1 MANKKQVLGRGLSAM
16 LGSKEMETIK
26 SSTNEININEISVNP
41 FQPRSNFNNSSLQEL
56 SISIKNIGI
65 IQPITVRK
73 IDNNKY
79 QLISGERRLRA
90 CKEIGLK
97 KIPAYVREAND
108 QDSLEM
114 ALVENIHRQDLD
126 AIEIAI
132 SCQRLIEEINLTQ
145 EELSDKIGKNRTTI
159 SNYLRLLKL
168 DPIIQSGIRDG
179 FITMGH
185 GRALINIS
193 LNKDQLNIY
202 KKIISKNLSVRNTEL
217 LVRDLKGSD
226 LFHWGEADVS
236 VSKNEIIV
244 NGSIAP
250 GPDYKLYLTK
260 EFVEQEEEFLSIKD
274 NSRYVAEV
282 KTFKNFVITVPEDID
297 LSLIHI

>member
-16 LGSKEMETIK
+16 LSSNESDTIK
-26 SSTNEININEISVNP
+26 SSTNEINVDKISVNP

-56 SISIKNIGI
+56 SVSIKNIGI

-73 IDNNKY
+73 IDNNTY

-97 KIPAYVREAND
+97 QIPAFVREAND

-132 SCQRLIEEINLTQ
+132 SYQRLIEEINLTQ

-179 FITMGH
+179 FISMGH
-185 GRALINIS
+185 GRALININS
-193 LNKDQLNIY
+193 NKVQLNIY

-217 LVRDLKGSD
+217 LVRDLKEKPSKITSKIKEKFQSSLLGT
-226 LFHWGEADVS
+226 DVFITKGKNGKGNF
-236 VSKNEIIV
+236 VVNFDNEI
-244 NGSIAP
+244 
-250 GPDYKLYLTK
+250 
-260 EFVEQEEEFLSIKD
+260 EFDRINNLLNDKQ
-274 NSRYVAEV
+274 
-282 KTFKNFVITVPEDID
+282 
-297 LSLIHI
+297 

>member
-16 LGSKEMETIK
+16 LSSNETDTIK
-26 SSTNEININEISVNP
+26 SSTNEINVDKISVNP

-56 SISIKNIGI
+56 SVSIKNIGI

-73 IDNNKY
+73 IDNNTY

-97 KIPAYVREAND
+97 QIPAFVREAND

-132 SCQRLIEEINLTQ
+132 SYQRLIEEINLTQ

-179 FITMGH
+179 FISMGH
-185 GRALINIS
+185 GRALININS
-193 LNKDQLNIY
+193 NKDQLNIY

-217 LVRDLKGSD
+217 LVRDLK
-226 LFHWGEADVS
+226 EKP
-236 VSKNEIIV
+236 SKITSKIKEKFQSSLLGTEVFITKGK
-244 NGSIAP
+244 NGK
-250 GPDYKLYLTK
+250 G
-260 EFVEQEEEFLSIKD
+260 
-274 NSRYVAEV
+274 
-282 KTFKNFVITVPEDID
+282 NFVVNFDNKIEFDRINKLLND
-297 LSLIHI
+297 KQ

>member
-16 LGSKEMETIK
+16 L
-26 SSTNEININEISVNP
+26 SSEKIDTNTSNINEVQVNEISVNP
-41 FQPRSNFNNSSLQEL
+41 FQPRSNFSNNSLKEL

-73 IDNNKY
+73 IGANDY

-90 CKEIGLK
+90 CKEIGLR
-97 KIPAYVREAND
+97 KIPAFIREAND

-132 SCQRLIEEINLTQ
+132 SYQRLIEEISLTQ
-145 EELSDKIGKNRTTI
+145 DELSDKIGKNRTTI

-168 DPIIQSGIRDG
+168 DPIIQSGIRDE
-179 FITMGH
+179 FISMGH
-185 GRALINIS
+185 GRALININS
-193 LNKDQLNIY
+193 NQVQLDIY

-217 LVRDLKGSD
+217 LVRDLKSGSVKSIKKIKTKFKSS
-226 LFHWGEADVS
+226 LLSTDVN
-236 VSKNEIIV
+236 V
-244 NGSIAP
+244 
-250 GPDYKLYLTK
+250 TK
-260 EFVEQEEEFLSIKD
+260 EK
-274 NSRYVAEV
+274 NG
-282 KTFKNFVITVPEDID
+282 KGNFVINFENEIEFNRINK
-297 LSLIHI
+297 LLNE

>member
-16 LGSKEMETIK
+16 LSSNEADTIK
-26 SSTNEININEISVNP
+26 SSVNEININEISVNP
-41 FQPRSNFNNSSLQEL
+41 FQPRSNFNNTSLQEL
-56 SISIKNIGI
+56 IVSIKNIGI

-73 IDNNKY
+73 TENNNY

-90 CKEIGLK
+90 CQELGLK
-97 KIPAYVREAND
+97 NIPAYVREAND

-132 SCQRLIEEINLTQ
+132 SYQRLIEEINLTQ

-179 FITMGH
+179 FISMGH
-185 GRALINIS
+185 GRSLINVNS
-193 LNKDQLNIY
+193 NKDQLNIY

-217 LVRDLKGSD
+217 LVRDLKGKP
-226 LFHWGEADVS
+226 
-236 VSKNEIIV
+236 SKVTSKIKEKFKSSLLETEVFINKGKNGKGNFVVNFDNEIEFERI
-244 NGSIAP
+244 N
-250 GPDYKLYLTK
+250 KLLNDK
-260 EFVEQEEEFLSIKD
+260 Q
-274 NSRYVAEV
+274 
-282 KTFKNFVITVPEDID
+282 
-297 LSLIHI
+297 

>member
-16 LGSKEMETIK
+16 LSSKETDTIK
-26 SSTNEININEISVNP
+26 SSVNEINIDEISVNP
-41 FQPRSNFNNSSLQEL
+41 FQPRSNFNNTSLQEL
-56 SISIKNIGI
+56 SVSIKNIGI

-73 IDNNKY
+73 IGNNDF

-97 KIPAYVREAND
+97 KIPAYVRQAND

-132 SCQRLIEEINLTQ
+132 SYQRLIEEINLTQ

-179 FITMGH
+179 FISMGH
-185 GRALINIS
+185 GRALINVNS
-193 LNKDQLNIY
+193 NKDQLNIY

-217 LVRDLKGSD
+217 LVRDLKGKP
-226 LFHWGEADVS
+226 
-236 VSKNEIIV
+236 SKVTSKIKEKFKSSLLQTEVFINKGKNGKGNFVVNFDNEIEFERI
-244 NGSIAP
+244 N
-250 GPDYKLYLTK
+250 KLLNDK
-260 EFVEQEEEFLSIKD
+260 Q
-274 NSRYVAEV
+274 
-282 KTFKNFVITVPEDID
+282 
-297 LSLIHI
+297 

>member
-16 LGSKEMETIK
+16 LSSKEADTIK
-26 SSTNEININEISVNP
+26 SSVNEINVDKISVNP
-41 FQPRSNFNNSSLQEL
+41 FQPRSNFNNTSLQEL
-56 SISIKNIGI
+56 IVSIKNIGI

-73 IDNNKY
+73 IENNNY

-90 CKEIGLK
+90 CQELGLK
-97 KIPAYVREAND
+97 NIPAYVREAND

-132 SCQRLIEEINLTQ
+132 SYQRLIEEINLTQ

-179 FITMGH
+179 FISMGH
-185 GRALINIS
+185 GRSLINVNS
-193 LNKDQLNIY
+193 NKDQLNIY

-217 LVRDLKGSD
+217 LVRDLKGKT
-226 LFHWGEADVS
+226 
-236 VSKNEIIV
+236 SKVTSKIKEKFKSSLLQTEVFINKGKNGKGNFVVNFDNEIEFERI
-244 NGSIAP
+244 N
-250 GPDYKLYLTK
+250 KLLNDK
-260 EFVEQEEEFLSIKD
+260 Q
-274 NSRYVAEV
+274 
-282 KTFKNFVITVPEDID
+282 
-297 LSLIHI
+297 

>member
-16 LGSKEMETIK
+16 LSSKEADTIK
-26 SSTNEININEISVNP
+26 SSVNEINVDKISVNP
-41 FQPRSNFNNSSLQEL
+41 FQPRSNFNNTSLQEL
-56 SISIKNIGI
+56 IVSIKNIGI

-73 IDNNKY
+73 IENNNY

-90 CKEIGLK
+90 CQELGLK
-97 KIPAYVREAND
+97 NIPAYVREAND

-132 SCQRLIEEINLTQ
+132 SYQRLIEEINLTQ

-179 FITMGH
+179 FISMGH
-185 GRALINIS
+185 GRSLINVNS
-193 LNKDQLNIY
+193 NKDQLNIY

-217 LVRDLKGSD
+217 LVRDLKGKP
-226 LFHWGEADVS
+226 
-236 VSKNEIIV
+236 SKVTSKIKEKFKSSLLETEVFINRGKNGKGNFVVNFDNEIEFERI
-244 NGSIAP
+244 N
-250 GPDYKLYLTK
+250 KLLNDK
-260 EFVEQEEEFLSIKD
+260 Q
-274 NSRYVAEV
+274 
-282 KTFKNFVITVPEDID
+282 
-297 LSLIHI
+297 

>member
-26 SSTNEININEISVNP
+26 SSTNKININEISVNP
-41 FQPRSNFNNSSLQEL
+41 FQPRSNFNNNSLQEL

-132 SCQRLIEEINLTQ
+132 SYQRLIEEINLTQ

-217 LVRDLKGSD
+217 LVRDLKGKP
-226 LFHWGEADVS
+226 
-236 VSKNEIIV
+236 SKVTSKIKEKFKSSLLDTYVFINKGK
-244 NGSIAP
+244 NGK
-250 GPDYKLYLTK
+250 G
-260 EFVEQEEEFLSIKD
+260 
-274 NSRYVAEV
+274 
-282 KTFKNFVITVPEDID
+282 NFVVNFDNKIEFDRINKLLND
-297 LSLIHI
+297 KQ

>member
-16 LGSKEMETIK
+16 LSTNETDTIK
-26 SSTNEININEISVNP
+26 SSTNEINVDKISVNP

-56 SISIKNIGI
+56 SVSIKNIGI

-73 IDNNKY
+73 IDNNTY

-97 KIPAYVREAND
+97 QIPAFVREAND

-132 SCQRLIEEINLTQ
+132 SYQRLIEEINLTQ

-179 FITMGH
+179 FISMGH
-185 GRALINIS
+185 GRALININS
-193 LNKDQLNIY
+193 NKAQLNIY
-202 KKIISKNLSVRNTEL
+202 KKIISKNLSVRNAEL
-217 LVRDLKGSD
+217 LVRDLKEKPSKVTSKIKEKFQSSLLGT
-226 LFHWGEADVS
+226 DVFITKG
-236 VSKNEIIV
+236 KN
-244 NGSIAP
+244 GK
-250 GPDYKLYLTK
+250 G
-260 EFVEQEEEFLSIKD
+260 
-274 NSRYVAEV
+274 
-282 KTFKNFVITVPEDID
+282 NFVVNFENKIEFDRINKLLND
-297 LSLIHI
+297 KQ

>member
-16 LGSKEMETIK
+16 L
-26 SSTNEININEISVNP
+26 SSEKIDTNTSNINEVQVNEISVNP
-41 FQPRSNFNNSSLQEL
+41 FQPRSNFSNSSLKEL
-56 SISIKNIGI
+56 SVSIKNIGI

-73 IDNNKY
+73 IGTNNY

-90 CKEIGLK
+90 CKEIGLR
-97 KIPAYVREAND
+97 KIPAFIREAND

-132 SCQRLIEEINLTQ
+132 SYQRLIEEISLTQ
-145 EELSDKIGKNRTTI
+145 DELSDKIGKNRTTI

-179 FITMGH
+179 FISMGH
-185 GRALINIS
+185 GRALININS
-193 LNKDQLNIY
+193 NQDQLDIY

-217 LVRDLKGSD
+217 LVRDLKSETVKSTKKIKTKFKSS
-226 LFHWGEADVS
+226 LLSTDVN
-236 VSKNEIIV
+236 V
-244 NGSIAP
+244 
-250 GPDYKLYLTK
+250 TK
-260 EFVEQEEEFLSIKD
+260 EK
-274 NSRYVAEV
+274 NG
-282 KTFKNFVITVPEDID
+282 KGNFVINFENEIEFNRINK
-297 LSLIHI
+297 LLNE

>member
-16 LGSKEMETIK
+16 LSSNETDTIK
-26 SSTNEININEISVNP
+26 SSTNEINVDKISVNP

-56 SISIKNIGI
+56 SVSIKNIGI

-73 IDNNKY
+73 IDNNTY

-97 KIPAYVREAND
+97 QIPAFVREAND

-132 SCQRLIEEINLTQ
+132 SYQRLIEEINLTQ

-179 FITMGH
+179 FISMGH
-185 GRALINIS
+185 GRALININS
-193 LNKDQLNIY
+193 NKDQLNIY

-217 LVRDLKGSD
+217 LVRDLK
-226 LFHWGEADVS
+226 EKP
-236 VSKNEIIV
+236 SKITSKIKEKFQSSLLGTEVFITKGKNGKGNFVVNFDNEI
-244 NGSIAP
+244 
-250 GPDYKLYLTK
+250 
-260 EFVEQEEEFLSIKD
+260 EFDRINNLLNDKQ
-274 NSRYVAEV
+274 
-282 KTFKNFVITVPEDID
+282 
-297 LSLIHI
+297 

>member
-1 MANKKQVLGRGLSAM
+1 MASKKQGLGRGLSAM
-16 LGSKEMETIK
+16 LSSEKLDTNK
-26 SSTNEININEISVNP
+26 SNINDIELSEISVNP
-41 FQPRSNFNNSSLQEL
+41 FQPRSNFSNNSLKEL

-73 IDNNKY
+73 IENNKY

-97 KIPAYVREAND
+97 KIPAFVRMAND

-132 SCQRLIEEINLTQ
+132 SYQRLLEEINLTQ

-179 FITMGH
+179 FISMGH
-185 GRALINIS
+185 GRALINVRS
-193 LNKDQLNIY
+193 NQEQLNIY

-217 LVRDLKGSD
+217 LVRDLKDEPVKGIKKIKTKFTSS
-226 LFHWGEADVS
+226 LLSTDVH
-236 VSKNEIIV
+236 
-244 NGSIAP
+244 
-250 GPDYKLYLTK
+250 LTK
-260 EFVEQEEEFLSIKD
+260 EK
-274 NSRYVAEV
+274 NG
-282 KTFKNFVITVPEDID
+282 KGNFVINFKNEGEFNRINK
-297 LSLIHI
+297 LLNE

>member
-16 LGSKEMETIK
+16 LSSKETDTIK
-26 SSTNEININEISVNP
+26 SSVNEVNIDEISVNP
-41 FQPRSNFNNSSLQEL
+41 FQPRSNFNNTSLQEL

-73 IDNNKY
+73 IENNNY

-97 KIPAYVREAND
+97 NIPAYVREAND

-132 SCQRLIEEINLTQ
+132 SYQRLIEEINLTQ

-179 FITMGH
+179 FISMGH
-185 GRALINIS
+185 GRALINVNS
-193 LNKDQLNIY
+193 NKDQLNIY

-217 LVRDLKGSD
+217 LVRDLKEKPSKATSKIKEKFKSS
-226 LFHWGEADVS
+226 LLQTEVFINKGENGKGNFVVNFD
-236 VSKNEIIV
+236 NEIEFERI
-244 NGSIAP
+244 N
-250 GPDYKLYLTK
+250 KLLNDK
-260 EFVEQEEEFLSIKD
+260 Q
-274 NSRYVAEV
+274 
-282 KTFKNFVITVPEDID
+282 
-297 LSLIHI
+297 

>member
-1 MANKKQVLGRGLSAM
+1 MASKKQGLGRGLSAM
-16 LGSKEMETIK
+16 LSSEKMNTNK
-26 SSTNEININEISVNP
+26 SNINDIELSDISVNP
-41 FQPRSNFNNSSLQEL
+41 FQPRSNFSNNSLKEL
-56 SISIKNIGI
+56 STSIKNIGI

-73 IDNNKY
+73 IENNKY

-90 CKEIGLK
+90 CKEIGLTN
-97 KIPAYVREAND
+97 IPAFVREAND

-132 SCQRLIEEINLTQ
+132 SYQRLIEEINLTQ

-179 FITMGH
+179 FISMGH
-185 GRALINIS
+185 GRALINVKS
-193 LNKDQLNIY
+193 NQYQLNIY

-217 LVRDLKGSD
+217 LVRNLKG
-226 LFHWGEADVS
+226 ES
-236 VSKNEIIV
+236 VTVVKKIKTKFISSLLSTVV
-244 NGSIAP
+244 NV
-250 GPDYKLYLTK
+250 TK
-260 EFVEQEEEFLSIKD
+260 EK
-274 NSRYVAEV
+274 NG
-282 KTFKNFVITVPEDID
+282 KGNFVINFDNEIEYNRINK
-297 LSLIHI
+297 LLNE

>member
-16 LGSKEMETIK
+16 LSSKETDTIK
-26 SSTNEININEISVNP
+26 SSVNEINIDEISVNP
-41 FQPRSNFNNSSLQEL
+41 FQPRSNFNNTSLQEL

-73 IDNNKY
+73 IENNNY

-97 KIPAYVREAND
+97 NIPAYVREAND

-132 SCQRLIEEINLTQ
+132 SYQRLIEEINLTQ

-179 FITMGH
+179 FISMGH
-185 GRALINIS
+185 GRALINVNS
-193 LNKDQLNIY
+193 NKDQLNIY

-217 LVRDLKGSD
+217 LVRDLKGKT
-226 LFHWGEADVS
+226 
-236 VSKNEIIV
+236 SKVTSKIKEKFKSSLLQTEVFINKGKNGKGNFVVNFDNEIEFERI
-244 NGSIAP
+244 N
-250 GPDYKLYLTK
+250 KLLNDK
-260 EFVEQEEEFLSIKD
+260 Q
-274 NSRYVAEV
+274 
-282 KTFKNFVITVPEDID
+282 
-297 LSLIHI
+297 

>member
-16 LGSKEMETIK
+16 LSSKETDTIK
-26 SSTNEININEISVNP
+26 SSVNEINIDEISVNP
-41 FQPRSNFNNSSLQEL
+41 FQPRSNFNNTSLQEL

-73 IDNNKY
+73 IENNNY

-97 KIPAYVREAND
+97 NIPAYVREAND

-132 SCQRLIEEINLTQ
+132 SYQRLIEEINLTQ

-179 FITMGH
+179 FISMGH
-185 GRALINIS
+185 GRALINVNS
-193 LNKDQLNIY
+193 NKDQLNIY

-217 LVRDLKGSD
+217 LVRDLK
-226 LFHWGEADVS
+226 EKP
-236 VSKNEIIV
+236 SKATSKIKEKFKSSLLQTEVFINKGKNGKGNFVVNFDNEIEFERI
-244 NGSIAP
+244 N
-250 GPDYKLYLTK
+250 KLLNDK
-260 EFVEQEEEFLSIKD
+260 Q
-274 NSRYVAEV
+274 
-282 KTFKNFVITVPEDID
+282 
-297 LSLIHI
+297 

>member
-16 LGSKEMETIK
+16 LSSKETDTIK
-26 SSTNEININEISVNP
+26 SSVNEINIDEISVNP
-41 FQPRSNFNNSSLQEL
+41 FQPRSNFNNTSLQEL

-73 IDNNKY
+73 IENNNY

-90 CKEIGLK
+90 CKELGLK
-97 KIPAYVREAND
+97 NIPAYLREAND

-132 SCQRLIEEINLTQ
+132 SYQRLIEEINLTQ

-179 FITMGH
+179 FISMGH
-185 GRALINIS
+185 GRALINVNS
-193 LNKDQLNIY
+193 NKDQLNIY

-217 LVRDLKGSD
+217 LVRDLKGKT
-226 LFHWGEADVS
+226 
-236 VSKNEIIV
+236 SKVTSKIKEKFKSSLLQTEVIINKGKNGKGNFVVNFDNEI
-244 NGSIAP
+244 
-250 GPDYKLYLTK
+250 
-260 EFVEQEEEFLSIKD
+260 EFERINRLLNDKQ
-274 NSRYVAEV
+274 
-282 KTFKNFVITVPEDID
+282 
-297 LSLIHI
+297 

>member
-73 IDNNKY
+73 IGNNKY

-97 KIPAYVREAND
+97 KIPAYVRVAND

-132 SCQRLIEEINLTQ
+132 SYQRLIEEINLTQ

-217 LVRDLKGSD
+217 LVRDLKGKPSKVTSKIKEKFKSSLLD
-226 LFHWGEADVS
+226 TDVFINKG
-236 VSKNEIIV
+236 KN
-244 NGSIAP
+244 GK
-250 GPDYKLYLTK
+250 G
-260 EFVEQEEEFLSIKD
+260 
-274 NSRYVAEV
+274 
-282 KTFKNFVITVPEDID
+282 NFVVNFDNKIEFDRINKLLND
-297 LSLIHI
+297 KQ

>member
-16 LGSKEMETIK
+16 LSSNESDTIK
-26 SSTNEININEISVNP
+26 SSTNEINVDKISVNP

-56 SISIKNIGI
+56 SVSIKNIGI

-73 IDNNKY
+73 IDNNTY

-97 KIPAYVREAND
+97 QIPAFVREAND

-132 SCQRLIEEINLTQ
+132 SYQRLIEEINLTQ

-179 FITMGH
+179 FISMGH
-185 GRALINIS
+185 GRALININS
-193 LNKDQLNIY
+193 NKDQLNIY

-217 LVRDLKGSD
+217 LVRDLKGE
-226 LFHWGEADVS
+226 H
-236 VSKNEIIV
+236 SKITSKIKEKFQSSLLGAEVFINKGKNGKGNFVVNFDNEIEFDRI
-244 NGSIAP
+244 N
-250 GPDYKLYLTK
+250 KLLNDK
-260 EFVEQEEEFLSIKD
+260 Q
-274 NSRYVAEV
+274 
-282 KTFKNFVITVPEDID
+282 
-297 LSLIHI
+297 

>member
-16 LGSKEMETIK
+16 LSSNETDTIK
-26 SSTNEININEISVNP
+26 SSVNEINIDEISVNP
-41 FQPRSNFNNSSLQEL
+41 FQPRSNFNNTSLQEL
-56 SISIKNIGI
+56 IVSIKNIGI

-73 IDNNKY
+73 IENNNY

-90 CKEIGLK
+90 CKELGLK
-97 KIPAYVREAND
+97 NIPAYVREAND

-132 SCQRLIEEINLTQ
+132 SYQRLIEEINLTQ

-179 FITMGH
+179 FISMGH
-185 GRALINIS
+185 GRALINVNS
-193 LNKDQLNIY
+193 NKDQLNIY

-217 LVRDLKGSD
+217 LVRDLKGKP
-226 LFHWGEADVS
+226 
-236 VSKNEIIV
+236 SKATSKIKEKFKSSLLQTEVFINKGKNGKGNFVVNFDNEIEFERI
-244 NGSIAP
+244 N
-250 GPDYKLYLTK
+250 KLLNDK
-260 EFVEQEEEFLSIKD
+260 Q
-274 NSRYVAEV
+274 
-282 KTFKNFVITVPEDID
+282 
-297 LSLIHI
+297 

>member
-1 MANKKQVLGRGLSAM
+1 MANKKQVLGRGLSVM

-132 SCQRLIEEINLTQ
+132 SYQRLIEEINLTQ

-217 LVRDLKGSD
+217 LVRDLKGKPSKVTSKIKEKFKSSLLD
-226 LFHWGEADVS
+226 TDVFINKG
-236 VSKNEIIV
+236 KN
-244 NGSIAP
+244 GK
-250 GPDYKLYLTK
+250 G
-260 EFVEQEEEFLSIKD
+260 
-274 NSRYVAEV
+274 
-282 KTFKNFVITVPEDID
+282 NFVVNFDNKIEFDRINKLLND
-297 LSLIHI
+297 KQ

>member
-16 LGSKEMETIK
+16 LSSNETNNIK
-26 SSTNEININEISVNP
+26 SSTNEINVDKISVNP

-56 SISIKNIGI
+56 SVSIKNIGI

-73 IDNNKY
+73 IDNNTY

-97 KIPAYVREAND
+97 QIPAFVRKAND

-132 SCQRLIEEINLTQ
+132 SYQRLIEEINLTQ

-179 FITMGH
+179 FISMGH
-185 GRALINIS
+185 GRALININS
-193 LNKDQLNIY
+193 NKDQLNIY

-217 LVRDLKGSD
+217 LVRDLK
-226 LFHWGEADVS
+226 EKP
-236 VSKNEIIV
+236 SKITSKIIEKFQSSLLGTEV
-244 NGSIAP
+244 FITKGKNGK
-250 GPDYKLYLTK
+250 G
-260 EFVEQEEEFLSIKD
+260 
-274 NSRYVAEV
+274 
-282 KTFKNFVITVPEDID
+282 NFVVNFDNKIEFDRINKLLND
-297 LSLIHI
+297 KQ

>member
-16 LGSKEMETIK
+16 LSSNESDTIK
-26 SSTNEININEISVNP
+26 SGTNEINIDKISVNP

-56 SISIKNIGI
+56 SVSIKNIGI

-73 IDNNKY
+73 IDNNTY

-97 KIPAYVREAND
+97 QIPAFVREAND

-132 SCQRLIEEINLTQ
+132 SYQRLIEEINLTQ
-145 EELSDKIGKNRTTI
+145 QELSDKIGKNRTTI

-179 FITMGH
+179 FISMGH
-185 GRALINIS
+185 GRALININS
-193 LNKDQLNIY
+193 NKVQLNIY

-217 LVRDLKGSD
+217 LVRDLK
-226 LFHWGEADVS
+226 EKP
-236 VSKNEIIV
+236 SKITSKIKEKFQSSLLGTEVFITKGK
-244 NGSIAP
+244 NGK
-250 GPDYKLYLTK
+250 G
-260 EFVEQEEEFLSIKD
+260 
-274 NSRYVAEV
+274 
-282 KTFKNFVITVPEDID
+282 NFVVNFDNKIEFDRINKLLND
-297 LSLIHI
+297 KQ

>member
-1 MANKKQVLGRGLSAM
+1 MAIKKQGLGRGLSAM
-16 LGSKEMETIK
+16 LSSEEIDANK
-26 SSTNEININEISVNP
+26 SNINDIELSEISVNP
-41 FQPRSNFNNSSLQEL
+41 FQPRSNFSNNSLKEL
-56 SISIKNIGI
+56 SVSIKNIGI

-73 IDNNKY
+73 IENNKY
-79 QLISGERRLRA
+79 QLISGERRPRA

-97 KIPAYVREAND
+97 NIPAFVREAND

-132 SCQRLIEEINLTQ
+132 SYQRLIEEINLTQ

-179 FITMGH
+179 FISMGH
-185 GRALINIS
+185 GRALINVKS
-193 LNKDQLNIY
+193 NQDQLNIY

-217 LVRDLKGSD
+217 LVRNLKDESVKGVKKIKTKFISS
-226 LFHWGEADVS
+226 LLSTDVH
-236 VSKNEIIV
+236 V
-244 NGSIAP
+244 
-250 GPDYKLYLTK
+250 TK
-260 EFVEQEEEFLSIKD
+260 ENNGKG
-274 NSRYVAEV
+274 
-282 KTFKNFVITVPEDID
+282 NFVINFDNQSEFNRINK
-297 LSLIHI
+297 LLNE

>member
-16 LGSKEMETIK
+16 LSSKEADTIK
-26 SSTNEININEISVNP
+26 SSVNEINVDKISVNP
-41 FQPRSNFNNSSLQEL
+41 FQPRSNFNNTSLQEL
-56 SISIKNIGI
+56 IVSIKNIGI

-73 IDNNKY
+73 IENNNY

-90 CKEIGLK
+90 CQELGLK
-97 KIPAYVREAND
+97 NIPAYVREAND

-132 SCQRLIEEINLTQ
+132 SYQRLIEEINLTQ

-179 FITMGH
+179 FISMGH
-185 GRALINIS
+185 GRSLINVNS
-193 LNKDQLNIY
+193 NKNQLNIY

-217 LVRDLKGSD
+217 LVRDLKGKP
-226 LFHWGEADVS
+226 
-236 VSKNEIIV
+236 SKVTSKIKEKFKSSLLETEVFINRGKNGKGNFVVNFDNEIEFDRI
-244 NGSIAP
+244 N
-250 GPDYKLYLTK
+250 KLLNDK
-260 EFVEQEEEFLSIKD
+260 Q
-274 NSRYVAEV
+274 
-282 KTFKNFVITVPEDID
+282 
-297 LSLIHI
+297 